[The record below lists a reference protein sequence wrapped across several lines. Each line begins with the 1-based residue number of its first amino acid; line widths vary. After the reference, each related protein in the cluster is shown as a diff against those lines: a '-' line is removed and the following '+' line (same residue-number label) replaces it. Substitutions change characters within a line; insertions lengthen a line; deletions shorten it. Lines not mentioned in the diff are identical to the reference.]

1 MIDLATVL
9 GEVYRYMPR
18 WLLEWLGKCPLVPEA
33 VKKYVSFELTRRLQ

>member
-18 WLLEWLGKCPLVPEA
+18 WLLECLGNSPLVPEA